1 MNNRYL
7 FFYSLLATTSL
18 ALADAPVVD
27 YSRDLGTTRTVETTA
42 TTATTKT
49 TKPFA
54 ALVPPASPSYEQ
66 PSATIGRLSP
76 EQRIIRLESQT
87 DNLNRQNLLLKIEEL
102 QQNIQ
107 TLNGQITLQ
116 THQIEQMDKQLKSFY
131 QDINRRIDDGETS
144 GTTNKSSTK
153 GSSTPQSPSKPA
165 TNNALK
171 EQQLYQAAIDL
182 LPDKKLESETK
193 LREYIKKYPQGMY
206 RSNAHYWLGE
216 INFLQKNFD
225 IAEEEFN
232 TVINKYATS
241 KRVPDAMLKRAMVY
255 QNQGREKK
263 AQEEFKR
270 LIKLHPKSSAAQLA
284 KQQVNKS

>member
-1 MNNRYL
+1 MNNKYL
-7 FFYSLLATTSL
+7 FFYSLMVVTNLVV
-18 ALADAPVVD
+18 ADAPVVD
-27 YSRDLGTTRTVETTA
+27 YSRDLDTIYTKETTK
-42 TTATTKT
+42 TTT

-54 ALVPPASPSYEQ
+54 APIPPASSSYEQ
-66 PSATIGRLSP
+66 PSATIGRLNF
-76 EQRIIRLESQT
+76 EQKITLLENRI
-87 DNLNRQNLLLKIEEL
+87 DNLNRQNLPLKIEEL

-116 THQIEQMDKQLKSFY
+116 AHQIEQLDKQLKSFY
-131 QDINRRIDDGETS
+131 QDINRRIDGGEAS
-144 GTTNKSSTK
+144 ETK
-153 GSSTPQSPSKPA
+153 GSAKALVDQPLSKQ
-165 TNNALK
+165 TSNNALK
-171 EQQLYQAAIDL
+171 EQELYQAAIDL

-193 LREYIKKYPQGMY
+193 LREYIKKYPRGMY
-206 RSNAHYWLGE
+206 KANAHYWLGE

-232 TVINKYATS
+232 TVINKYVTS
-241 KRVPDAMLKRAMVY
+241 KRAPDAMLKRAMVY

-284 KQQVNKS
+284 KQQANKL